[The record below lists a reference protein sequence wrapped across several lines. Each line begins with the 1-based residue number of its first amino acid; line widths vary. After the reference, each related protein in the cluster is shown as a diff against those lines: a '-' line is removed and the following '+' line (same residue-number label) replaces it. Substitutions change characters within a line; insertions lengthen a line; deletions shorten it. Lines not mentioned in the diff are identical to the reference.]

1 MQRMGMIQKENYRK
15 IEKGNNWIDKKNNL
29 FRDIIYSLRGL
40 CVVKEQ
46 LKPEEI
52 SIEVKLELL
61 KICNDVMN
69 NIVTPNELI
78 KDLEKL
84 VSQISLS
91 V

>member
-40 CVVKEQ
+40 GVVNEQ

-69 NIVTPNELI
+69 NIVTPKELI